1 MNFETD
7 PFKEV
12 SSQERLLMMALA
24 LLGLP
29 AIFTIVALMGLAMH
43 FLPGY
48 IGGP

>member
-1 MNFETD
+1 MNYESD

-12 SSQERLLMMALA
+12 SQEERTLMMAMA

-29 AIFTIVALMGLAMH
+29 ALFSAIAIMGLWMH

-48 IGGP
+48 FGGP